1 MSNECRKCGEELNRS
16 GILYCDPCA
25 ENIKLQAELETA
37 NTVIDMRDVYIEALR
52 AEIARLT
59 KELDEAQSCV
69 ILENKQLKERERQL
83 VGVLQHIEVKC
94 VDYDGYKNA
103 VGLMKLIDTIKQIAE
118 TEESLS
124 A

>member
-1 MSNECRKCGEELNRS
+1 MSDYEKGFQRAKGEAVE
-16 GILYCDPCA
+16 IIA
-25 ENIKLQAELETA
+25 KLQAENSEMVDEG
-37 NTVIDMRDVYIEALR
+37 NCLR
-52 AEIARLT
+52 EEQAHNLNQIARLT
-59 KELDEAQSCV
+59 KERDEAQNCV

>member
-25 ENIKLQAELETA
+25 ENIKLQAENERLEQ
-37 NTVIDMRDVYIEALR
+37 EADHNIKVHVKQK

-59 KELDEAQSCV
+59 K
-69 ILENKQLKERERQL
+69 RERQL
-83 VGVLQHIEVKC
+83 VGVLQHIEIKC
-94 VDYDGYKNA
+94 ADYDGYKNA